1 VSEILNRFF
10 EESANRELPARP
22 DMEMVD
28 SRTLGPATLGETLV
42 RGVDAGLTGL
52 QTDFENFKGIYNTLI
67 GDEEAAAANIR
78 KARVR
83 ETYASDYLQGI
94 DTFEEFLDTP
104 TFSGFVTQA
113 VKAGGQVFPSAVT
126 SIAGAGT
133 GALVAGLGRGII
145 TAGNRAAA
153 KRLITESAERAAK
166 DIATPDEKELLEE
179 SYRLLRRDI
188 GRGAIGGAFAAE
200 YPPLAGS
207 AFSEALES
215 GREPD
220 KDQALRALAVAT
232 PQAAVGVLGE
242 VGLVKLFGK
251 VAKSRAIDD
260 QSWYGKL
267 ASDIARSTVGGAL
280 IESGTET
287 VQEGIGILN
296 RMQMDD
302 EFTMQEAQL
311 RLAESAFA
319 GFFGGGAIGGA
330 GGTLSGT
337 VSAVNSADIMNK
349 AQAFLER
356 GQEQMV
362 GDQITEQQYGDI
374 SSVTPTLESEQTIN
388 AQLKAVTDRTSSK
401 QAVFV
406 PGTAPYK
413 EVTTE
418 PTEVEINGYAY
429 FAAFVKGRGTIISP
443 SKEIVEEVVR
453 SKASD
458 AALQNALG
466 YSAVT
471 GTLAPNS
478 IVVQALDADGNVIS
492 EEVTT
497 EENRDNAKRAAAE
510 LAPTGGRVNETTY
523 EKALEDR
530 KRLFV
535 NETQQAT
542 TETDTAPS
550 DTDTGVRF
558 QTYDLKEPSDM
569 TDAEIDRELETFS
582 LFYYDEL
589 TGAQKLRYET
599 LNQQKIKRINETDGI
614 EATMPVRREATAYR
628 ENTAESKAATP
639 LDPDDIADPVEVTV
653 GDTAAQEIPPIPED
667 IDPPSFPSG
676 VAAEDTTTMPV
687 PDAPPAVTGDTVT
700 ILGETFTSEEM
711 ASVTVDEEMQE
722 GIILDGDKLTVN
734 EEISSLV
741 SVQFDS
747 KGNPKVYS
755 ARDPERTFPNEAP
768 ARQKFLEAFRLP
780 TNYFAT
786 RPDAQL
792 YSASLLENAVQEKI
806 KAPEANIQIR
816 TITDSSN
823 NPILTK
829 NGRKQFEIVQETD
842 EDIISYSVRVKVS
855 PAYTN
860 EAGQKVKEE
869 YTDISVQSTRKKAI
883 QEYAKRARR
892 SQFTGSKY
900 SGFLMADPTT
910 EGKPVFKPINI
921 QEITK
926 LGLLLSVV
934 DQSSDR
940 RGRASYTKGLSKAN
954 VGNFFRTGY
963 AAFLEQGYQIKH
975 ESIENVLE
983 GNNWEKIKIG
993 KPESVPVLDEQG
1005 NIKLTEG
1012 KPTFNKGVP
1021 RGPQIYQVGKGK
1033 GAKRYYLKAILRGG
1047 VKGKEKRVI
1056 TDESIATYLGSF
1068 GLIPASQVS
1077 ENVRERIIEIE
1088 TRGAPNAVREAE
1100 VERLQE
1106 EYETTEM
1113 YPESLVAQAQEEI
1126 SQEFEGLGS
1135 GPQFTDEDTMDPT
1148 QQGDPNEIRPLTP
1161 ELEGATIST
1170 PEGRQAALEAG
1181 IGKTRA
1187 EIDQETSDFLSRK
1200 LEGYAEEGLLTPIE
1214 EYGDGE
1220 IENFRSSYGLAED
1233 GALNDKKVA
1242 SNLNDLIKKFFKG
1255 RLFNNHIKPT
1265 FVSATFLDQLRTDG
1279 LLPTVLEKRDL
1290 LRQYRSGYDNS
1301 NISTYTQRVQDALDT
1316 VLDQNSLRPAA
1327 YIPGNGF
1334 TGPLIILRDTDNSL
1348 EQLINGGHEIGH
1360 ALYNALKTDLLRQ
1373 PEVRDR
1379 LMKSFLA
1386 SASGKALIQKY
1397 DGNISLA
1404 FEEHFANEVAK
1415 WNLKKTLPKNGTDA
1429 KYKTFN
1435 KKLRD
1440 FWKALSGKLRSFARN
1455 LGEVSRPTPVFEEFF
1470 NAIAEAKKVET
1481 ETYGVDAFP
1490 QKAVLGQV
1498 ADHYKK
1504 RDTKG
1509 KAKKVKKIAEDAIGL
1524 EQQEKIVE
1532 GIRASRAAR
1541 TPRTKVK
1548 ESAAAVRRATIDYT
1562 SRVINSKGTRALLS
1576 VFMTADSVLRQTAGN
1591 RIADFFYLRPQQGK
1605 REYTP
1610 EGRTLGFVG
1619 DVARARDF
1627 WQTKFE
1633 DDVGSFKD
1641 PNVIAG
1647 VELAQSG
1654 VPTNQLKHPNE
1665 AIQAKAVQVREFLEN
1680 FYTQYVEPNNK
1691 EKAKVGRLPNFF
1703 PTVLDVDEISV
1714 RMDEFI
1720 DVIVTET
1727 EKTTGKK
1734 VKPNERK
1741 KIDQAVRSLMRRNG
1755 LLFTDEDVTNE
1766 TTFGDEGLDPLQR
1779 FERELKLTK
1788 NVGRDVLQQ
1797 NGFLRDPK
1805 DSILG
1810 YLHHGI
1816 KRVEWNVY
1824 TKDEVG
1830 NDLLGPALDKLTPE
1844 NRARAVEII
1853 QTYLGYQTEPLSPLW
1868 RQVNSYGQFLQTVT
1882 ILPFAALAS
1891 LPELAGPLIVSKDFR
1906 GAVRSFGSFISTL
1919 KESIKDRKEAE
1930 KFARDMGIIT
1940 TETVATVW
1948 MTQAELDYMDPK
1960 VREYSDTFF
1969 KYTGLTLFTNF
1980 TRVFAT
1986 NAGRN
1991 FILHHAGRPND
2002 ANSVRYLDEL
2012 GLTAAEV
2019 NAWVKGGKSMTD
2031 ATGLKVK
2038 AGIIRFVESSVLR
2051 PNAAERPVWA
2061 SDPRWALVWQLKSFF
2076 WAYGKV
2082 IFGGTRREAATR
2094 LGDTTNTTTRR
2105 ITEAGLIVALA
2116 GLVTLPLAM
2125 LGLELR
2131 EYAKYGL
2138 AWLLPGVEADES
2150 YFRSDTMSWPDYMGD
2165 IVDRSGI
2172 YGPFTLVNM
2181 MHQQAEWGR
2190 NPLLPVLGPT
2200 AETIASIYRN
2210 GFDIGKTLDQRLI
2223 PIYNQL

>member
-1 VSEILNRFF
+1 MSEILNRFF

-28 SRTLGPATLGETLV
+28 SRTLGPATLGETFV

-220 KDQALRALAVAT
+220 RDQALRALGVAT

-287 VQEGIGILN
+287 VQEGIGVLN

-443 SKEIVEEVVR
+443 SKQIVEEVVR

-558 QTYDLKEPSDM
+558 QTYDKEPSDM
-569 TDAEIDRELETFS
+569 TDAEIDSELETFKP
-582 LFYYDEL
+582 LYYDEL
-589 TGAQKLRYET
+589 TGEQKLRYET
-599 LNQQKIKRINETDGI
+599 LNAFRMKRVRLADGI
-614 EATMPVRREATAYR
+614 EAVMPLKREATAYR
-628 ENTAESKAATP
+628 NRKNTAESEAAAPTPTPTPDTQFDVAKEQRRIAYAKRQLEKATTPEQRLTEATR
-639 LDPDDIADPVEVTV
+639 LKAFAQRINSTEDIAAADAVISELQTAGYTIAPLLGTNYSQGMSVEVNSFTLDNSLKPGEAKITRVLKPQIMKDGELVSAAIVEVTTGPDV
-653 GDTAAQEIPPIPED
+653 NTQ
-667 IDPPSFPSG
+667 S
-676 VAAEDTTTMPV
+676 VVAEDTTTMPV
-687 PDAPPAVTGDTVT
+687 PDAPAVTGDTVT

-741 SVQFDS
+741 SVQFDN

-768 ARQKFLEAFRLP
+768 ARQRFLEAFRLP
-780 TNYFAT
+780 TNYFAA

-860 EAGQKVKEE
+860 EAGQQVRAE
-869 YTDISVQSTRKKAI
+869 YTDVPVQSTRKKAV
-883 QEYAKRARR
+883 QEYAKRAKR

-910 EGKPVFKPINI
+910 EGKPVFKPINL
-921 QEITK
+921 QEITN

-940 RGRASYTKGLSKAN
+940 RGRAGFTKDLSKAN
-954 VGNFFRTGY
+954 VGNFFRAGY

-975 ESIENVLE
+975 ESIKDVLE
-983 GNNWEKIKIG
+983 GNNWEKINTG

-1056 TDESIATYLGSF
+1056 TDESTATYLGSF

-1077 ENVRERIIEIE
+1077 ENVRNRIIEIE

-1100 VERLQE
+1100 AERLQE

-1148 QQGDPNEIRPLTP
+1148 QEGDPNEIRPLTP
-1161 ELEGATIST
+1161 ELEGTTIST
-1170 PEGRQAALEAG
+1170 PEGRQAALEAS

-1187 EIDQETSDFLSRK
+1187 EIDQETSDFLNRK

-1233 GALNDKKVA
+1233 GL
-1242 SNLNDLIKKFFKG
+1242 SLI
-1255 RLFNNHIKPT
+1255 HI
-1265 FVSATFLDQLRTDG
+1265 
-1279 LLPTVLEKRDL
+1279 
-1290 LRQYRSGYDNS
+1290 
-1301 NISTYTQRVQDALDT
+1301 
-1316 VLDQNSLRPAA
+1316 
-1327 YIPGNGF
+1327 
-1334 TGPLIILRDTDNSL
+1334 
-1348 EQLINGGHEIGH
+1348 
-1360 ALYNALKTDLLRQ
+1360 
-1373 PEVRDR
+1373 
-1379 LMKSFLA
+1379 
-1386 SASGKALIQKY
+1386 
-1397 DGNISLA
+1397 
-1404 FEEHFANEVAK
+1404 
-1415 WNLKKTLPKNGTDA
+1415 
-1429 KYKTFN
+1429 
-1435 KKLRD
+1435 
-1440 FWKALSGKLRSFARN
+1440 
-1455 LGEVSRPTPVFEEFF
+1455 
-1470 NAIAEAKKVET
+1470 
-1481 ETYGVDAFP
+1481 
-1490 QKAVLGQV
+1490 
-1498 ADHYKK
+1498 
-1504 RDTKG
+1504 
-1509 KAKKVKKIAEDAIGL
+1509 
-1524 EQQEKIVE
+1524 
-1532 GIRASRAAR
+1532 
-1541 TPRTKVK
+1541 
-1548 ESAAAVRRATIDYT
+1548 
-1562 SRVINSKGTRALLS
+1562 
-1576 VFMTADSVLRQTAGN
+1576 
-1591 RIADFFYLRPQQGK
+1591 
-1605 REYTP
+1605 
-1610 EGRTLGFVG
+1610 
-1619 DVARARDF
+1619 
-1627 WQTKFE
+1627 
-1633 DDVGSFKD
+1633 
-1641 PNVIAG
+1641 
-1647 VELAQSG
+1647 
-1654 VPTNQLKHPNE
+1654 
-1665 AIQAKAVQVREFLEN
+1665 
-1680 FYTQYVEPNNK
+1680 
-1691 EKAKVGRLPNFF
+1691 
-1703 PTVLDVDEISV
+1703 
-1714 RMDEFI
+1714 
-1720 DVIVTET
+1720 
-1727 EKTTGKK
+1727 
-1734 VKPNERK
+1734 
-1741 KIDQAVRSLMRRNG
+1741 
-1755 LLFTDEDVTNE
+1755 
-1766 TTFGDEGLDPLQR
+1766 
-1779 FERELKLTK
+1779 
-1788 NVGRDVLQQ
+1788 
-1797 NGFLRDPK
+1797 
-1805 DSILG
+1805 
-1810 YLHHGI
+1810 
-1816 KRVEWNVY
+1816 
-1824 TKDEVG
+1824 
-1830 NDLLGPALDKLTPE
+1830 
-1844 NRARAVEII
+1844 
-1853 QTYLGYQTEPLSPLW
+1853 
-1868 RQVNSYGQFLQTVT
+1868 
-1882 ILPFAALAS
+1882 
-1891 LPELAGPLIVSKDFR
+1891 
-1906 GAVRSFGSFISTL
+1906 
-1919 KESIKDRKEAE
+1919 
-1930 KFARDMGIIT
+1930 
-1940 TETVATVW
+1940 
-1948 MTQAELDYMDPK
+1948 
-1960 VREYSDTFF
+1960 
-1969 KYTGLTLFTNF
+1969 
-1980 TRVFAT
+1980 
-1986 NAGRN
+1986 
-1991 FILHHAGRPND
+1991 
-2002 ANSVRYLDEL
+2002 
-2012 GLTAAEV
+2012 
-2019 NAWVKGGKSMTD
+2019 
-2031 ATGLKVK
+2031 
-2038 AGIIRFVESSVLR
+2038 
-2051 PNAAERPVWA
+2051 
-2061 SDPRWALVWQLKSFF
+2061 
-2076 WAYGKV
+2076 
-2082 IFGGTRREAATR
+2082 
-2094 LGDTTNTTTRR
+2094 
-2105 ITEAGLIVALA
+2105 
-2116 GLVTLPLAM
+2116 
-2125 LGLELR
+2125 
-2131 EYAKYGL
+2131 
-2138 AWLLPGVEADES
+2138 
-2150 YFRSDTMSWPDYMGD
+2150 
-2165 IVDRSGI
+2165 
-2172 YGPFTLVNM
+2172 
-2181 MHQQAEWGR
+2181 
-2190 NPLLPVLGPT
+2190 
-2200 AETIASIYRN
+2200 
-2210 GFDIGKTLDQRLI
+2210 
-2223 PIYNQL
+2223 

>member
-28 SRTLGPATLGETLV
+28 SRTLGPATLGETFV

-52 QTDFENFKGIYNTLI
+52 QTEFENFKGIYNTLT

-200 YPPLAGS
+200 YPPLAGG

-220 KDQALRALAVAT
+220 KDQALRALGVAT

-287 VQEGIGILN
+287 VQEGIGVLN

-413 EVTTE
+413 EATTE

-443 SKEIVEEVVR
+443 SKQIVEEVVR

-478 IVVQALDADGNVIS
+478 IVVQALDADDNVIS

-558 QTYDLKEPSDM
+558 QTYDKEPSDL
-569 TDAEIDRELETFS
+569 TDAEIDSELETFA
-582 LFYYDEL
+582 LFYDNEL
-589 TGAQKLRYET
+589 TREQKLRVDA
-599 LNQQKIKRINETDGI
+599 LNQQKIKRK
-614 EATMPVRREATAYR
+614 
-628 ENTAESKAATP
+628 NTAEAEAATQEAP
-639 LDPDDIADPVEVTV
+639 APDTQSVV
-653 GDTAAQEIPPIPED
+653 
-667 IDPPSFPSG
+667 
-676 VAAEDTTTMPV
+676 AEDTITMPV
-687 PDAPPAVTGDTVT
+687 PDAPAVTGDTVT
-700 ILGETFTSEEM
+700 ILGETFTSEEI

-741 SVQFDS
+741 SVQFDN

-780 TNYFAT
+780 TNYFVA

-816 TITDSSN
+816 TIVDENN
-823 NPILTK
+823 NPILTEK
-829 NGRKQFEIVQETD
+829 GRKQFEIVQETD

-860 EAGQKVKEE
+860 EAGQQVRAE
-869 YTDISVQSTRKKAI
+869 YTDVPVQSTRKKAV
-883 QEYAKRARR
+883 QEYAKRAKR

-910 EGKPVFKPINI
+910 EGKPVFKPINL
-921 QEITK
+921 QEITN

-934 DQSSDR
+934 DQSLDR
-940 RGRASYTKGLSKAN
+940 RGRAGFTKDLSKAN
-954 VGNFFRTGY
+954 VGNFFRAGY

-975 ESIENVLE
+975 ESIKDVLE
-983 GNNWEKIKIG
+983 GNNWEKINTG

-1056 TDESIATYLGSF
+1056 TDESTATYLGSF

-1077 ENVRERIIEIE
+1077 ENVRNRIIEIE

-1100 VERLQE
+1100 AERLQE

-1148 QQGDPNEIRPLTP
+1148 QQGDPNDIRPLTP
-1161 ELEGATIST
+1161 ELEGTTIST
-1170 PEGRQAALEAG
+1170 SEGRQAELEART
-1181 IGKTRA
+1181 GKTRA
-1187 EIDQETSDFLSRK
+1187 ELDQETSDFLSRK

-1233 GALNDKKVA
+1233 GALNDKEVA

-1255 RLFNNHIKPT
+1255 RLFNYKIKPT

-1301 NISTYTQRVQDALDT
+1301 NISTYTQRVQDVLDT
-1316 VLDQNSLRPAA
+1316 VLDENSLRPAA
-1327 YIPGNGF
+1327 YIPGNDF

-1360 ALYNALKTDLLRQ
+1360 ALYNALKKDLLRQ

-1415 WNLKKTLPKNGTDA
+1415 WNLKGIKSKNGIDA
-1429 KYKTFN
+1429 KYKSLN
-1435 KKLRD
+1435 QKLRD
-1440 FWKALSGKLRSFARN
+1440 FWKELSTKLRSFARN
-1455 LGEVSRPTPVFEEFF
+1455 FDAVSRPTPVFEEFF

-1481 ETYGVDAFP
+1481 ETYGVDAWM
-1490 QKAVLGQV
+1490 QQGLLGRI

-1504 RDTKG
+1504 RDTEG
-1509 KAKKVKKIAEDAIGL
+1509 KAEKVEEMAKKAIGL
-1524 EQQEKIVE
+1524 EEEKQQAKIVE
-1532 GIRASRAAR
+1532 GIRAAR
-1541 TPRTKVK
+1541 EDRDTRTKVK

-1591 RIADFFYLRPQQGK
+1591 RIADFFYLRPQQEK
-1605 REYTP
+1605 MEYTP

-1633 DDVGSFKD
+1633 DEVGSFKD

-1691 EKAKVGRLPNFF
+1691 DKAKIGRLLNFF

-1844 NRARAVEII
+1844 NRAKAVEII

-1906 GAVRSFGSFISTL
+1906 GAVRSFGTLVSTL
-1919 KESIKDRKEAE
+1919 KETIKDRQQAE

-1969 KYTGLTLFTNF
+1969 RYTGLTFFTNF

-2165 IVDRSGI
+2165 IIDRSGI

>member
-1 VSEILNRFF
+1 MSEILNRFF

-28 SRTLGPATLGETLV
+28 SRTLGPATLGETFV

-52 QTDFENFKGIYNTLI
+52 QTEFENFKGIYNTLT

-200 YPPLAGS
+200 YPPLAGG

-220 KDQALRALAVAT
+220 KDQALRALGVAT

-287 VQEGIGILN
+287 VQEGIGVLN

-413 EVTTE
+413 EATTE

-443 SKEIVEEVVR
+443 SKQIVEEVVR

-478 IVVQALDADGNVIS
+478 IVVQALDADDNVIS

-558 QTYDLKEPSDM
+558 QTYDKEPSDL
-569 TDAEIDRELETFS
+569 TDAEIDSELETFA
-582 LFYYDEL
+582 LFYDNEL
-589 TGAQKLRYET
+589 TREQKLRVDA
-599 LNQQKIKRINETDGI
+599 LNQQKIKRK
-614 EATMPVRREATAYR
+614 
-628 ENTAESKAATP
+628 NTAEAEAATQEAP
-639 LDPDDIADPVEVTV
+639 APDTQSVV
-653 GDTAAQEIPPIPED
+653 
-667 IDPPSFPSG
+667 
-676 VAAEDTTTMPV
+676 AEDTITMPV
-687 PDAPPAVTGDTVT
+687 PDAPAVTGDTVT
-700 ILGETFTSEEM
+700 ILGETFTSEEI

-741 SVQFDS
+741 SVQFDN

-780 TNYFAT
+780 TNYFVA

-816 TITDSSN
+816 TIVDENN
-823 NPILTK
+823 NPILTEK
-829 NGRKQFEIVQETD
+829 GRKQFEIVQETD

-860 EAGQKVKEE
+860 EAGQQVRAE
-869 YTDISVQSTRKKAI
+869 YTDVPVQSTRKKAV
-883 QEYAKRARR
+883 QEYAKRAKR

-910 EGKPVFKPINI
+910 EGKPVFKPINL
-921 QEITK
+921 QEITN

-934 DQSSDR
+934 DQSLDR
-940 RGRASYTKGLSKAN
+940 RGRAGFTKDLSKAN
-954 VGNFFRTGY
+954 VGNFFRAGY

-975 ESIENVLE
+975 ESIKDVLE
-983 GNNWEKIKIG
+983 GNNWEKINTG

-1056 TDESIATYLGSF
+1056 TDESTATYLGSF

-1077 ENVRERIIEIE
+1077 ENVRNRIIEIE

-1100 VERLQE
+1100 AERLQE

-1148 QQGDPNEIRPLTP
+1148 QQGDPNDIRPLTP
-1161 ELEGATIST
+1161 ELEGTTIST
-1170 PEGRQAALEAG
+1170 SEGRQAELEART
-1181 IGKTRA
+1181 GKTRA
-1187 EIDQETSDFLSRK
+1187 ELDQETSDFLSRK

-1233 GALNDKKVA
+1233 GALNDKEVA

-1255 RLFNNHIKPT
+1255 RLFNYKIKPT

-1301 NISTYTQRVQDALDT
+1301 NISTYTQRVQDVLDT
-1316 VLDQNSLRPAA
+1316 VLDENSLRPAA
-1327 YIPGNGF
+1327 YIPGNDF

-1360 ALYNALKTDLLRQ
+1360 ALYNALKKDLLRQ

-1415 WNLKKTLPKNGTDA
+1415 WNLKGIKSKNGIDA
-1429 KYKTFN
+1429 KYKSLN
-1435 KKLRD
+1435 QKLRD
-1440 FWKALSGKLRSFARN
+1440 FWKELSTKLRSFARN
-1455 LGEVSRPTPVFEEFF
+1455 FDAVSRPTPVFEEFF

-1481 ETYGVDAFP
+1481 ETYGVDAWM
-1490 QKAVLGQV
+1490 QQGLLGRI

-1504 RDTKG
+1504 RDTEG
-1509 KAKKVKKIAEDAIGL
+1509 KAEKVEEMAKKAIGL
-1524 EQQEKIVE
+1524 EEEKQQAKIVE
-1532 GIRASRAAR
+1532 GIRAAR
-1541 TPRTKVK
+1541 EDRDTRTKVK

-1591 RIADFFYLRPQQGK
+1591 RIADFFYLRPQQEK
-1605 REYTP
+1605 MEYTP

-1633 DDVGSFKD
+1633 DEVGSFKD

-1691 EKAKVGRLPNFF
+1691 DKAKIGRLLNFF

-1844 NRARAVEII
+1844 NRAKAVEII

-1906 GAVRSFGSFISTL
+1906 GAVRSFGTLVSTL
-1919 KESIKDRKEAE
+1919 KETIKDRQQAE

-1969 KYTGLTLFTNF
+1969 RYTGLTFFTNF

-2165 IVDRSGI
+2165 IIDRSGI

>member
-1 VSEILNRFF
+1 MSEILNRFF

-28 SRTLGPATLGETLV
+28 SRTLGPATLGETFV

-52 QTDFENFKGIYNTLI
+52 QTEFENFKGIYNTLT

-94 DTFEEFLDTP
+94 DTFEEFLDDP

-200 YPPLAGS
+200 YPPLAGG

-287 VQEGIGILN
+287 VQEGIGVLN

-443 SKEIVEEVVR
+443 SKQIVEEVVR

-542 TETDTAPS
+542 TETAPS

-558 QTYDLKEPSDM
+558 QTYDKSPSEM
-569 TDAEIDRELETFS
+569 TIAELETERDS
-582 LFYYDEL
+582 LIAIGLADITLQEERRLDEIF
-589 TGAQKLRYET
+589 TEIKNREDSNAT
-599 LNQQKIKRINETDGI
+599 L
-614 EATMPVRREATAYR
+614 
-628 ENTAESKAATP
+628 

-653 GDTAAQEIPPIPED
+653 GDTAAREIPPIPED
-667 IDPPSFPSG
+667 IDPPQDIIDARTQS
-676 VAAEDTTTMPV
+676 VVAEDTTTMPV
-687 PDAPPAVTGDTVT
+687 PDAPAVTGDTVT

-711 ASVTVDEEMQE
+711 ASVTVDEETQE
-722 GIILDGDKLTVN
+722 GVILDGDKLTVN

-780 TNYFAT
+780 TNYFAA

-816 TITDSSN
+816 TIVDENN
-823 NPILTK
+823 NPILTEK
-829 NGRKQFEIVQETD
+829 GRKQFEIVQETD

-860 EAGQKVKEE
+860 EAGQQVRAE
-869 YTDISVQSTRKKAI
+869 YTDVPVQSTRKKAV
-883 QEYAKRARR
+883 QEYAKRAKR

-910 EGKPVFKPINI
+910 EGKPVFKPINL
-921 QEITK
+921 QEITN

-934 DQSSDR
+934 DQSLDR
-940 RGRASYTKGLSKAN
+940 RGRAGFTKDLSKAN
-954 VGNFFRTGY
+954 VGNFFRAGY

-975 ESIENVLE
+975 ESIKDVLE
-983 GNNWEKIKIG
+983 GNNWEKINTG

-1100 VERLQE
+1100 ATRLQE
-1106 EYETTEM
+1106 EYETSEF

-1148 QQGDPNEIRPLTP
+1148 QEGDPNEIRPLAP
-1161 ELEGATIST
+1161 ELEGTTIST
-1170 PEGRQAALEAG
+1170 PEGRQAELETRT
-1181 IGKTRA
+1181 GKTRA
-1187 EIDQETSDFLSRK
+1187 ELDQETSDFLSRK

-1255 RLFNNHIKPT
+1255 RLFNYKIKPT

-1301 NISTYTQRVQDALDT
+1301 NISTYTQRVQDVLDT

-1327 YIPGNGF
+1327 YIPGNDF

-1360 ALYNALKTDLLRQ
+1360 ALYNALKTDLLSQ

-1379 LMKSFLA
+1379 LMKSFKA

-1397 DGNISLA
+1397 DGNMALA

-1429 KYKTFN
+1429 KYKAFN

-1470 NAIAEAKKVET
+1470 NAITEAKKVET

-1498 ADHYKK
+1498 ADNLKK

-1509 KAKKVKKIAEDAIGL
+1509 KAEKVKKTAEDAIGL
-1524 EQQEKIVE
+1524 EEEKQQTKIVE
-1532 GIRASRAAR
+1532 GIRAAR
-1541 TPRTKVK
+1541 EDRDTRTKVK

-1576 VFMTADSVLRQTAGN
+1576 VFKTADGVLRQTAGN

-1665 AIQAKAVQVREFLEN
+1665 AVRDKAVQVRKFLEN

-1766 TTFGDEGLDPLQR
+1766 TLLGDEGLDPLQR

-1844 NRARAVEII
+1844 NRAKAVEII

-1906 GAVRSFGSFISTL
+1906 GAVRSFGTLVSTL
-1919 KESIKDRKEAE
+1919 KETIKDRQQAE

-1969 KYTGLTLFTNF
+1969 RYTGLTFFTNF

-2116 GLVTLPLAM
+2116 GLATLPLAM

-2138 AWLLPGVEADES
+2138 AWLLPGVDADES

>member
-1 VSEILNRFF
+1 MSEILNRFF

-28 SRTLGPATLGETLV
+28 SRTLGPATLGETFV

-52 QTDFENFKGIYNTLI
+52 QTEFENFKGIYNTLT

-200 YPPLAGS
+200 YPPLAGG

-287 VQEGIGILN
+287 VQEGIGVLN

-413 EVTTE
+413 EATTE

-443 SKEIVEEVVR
+443 SKQIVEEVVR

-478 IVVQALDADGNVIS
+478 IVVQALDADDNVIS

-558 QTYDLKEPSDM
+558 QTYDKEPSDL
-569 TDAEIDRELETFS
+569 TDAEIDSELETFA
-582 LFYYDEL
+582 LFYDNEL
-589 TGAQKLRYET
+589 TREQKLRVDA
-599 LNQQKIKRINETDGI
+599 LNQQKIKRK
-614 EATMPVRREATAYR
+614 
-628 ENTAESKAATP
+628 NTAEAEAATQEAP
-639 LDPDDIADPVEVTV
+639 APDTQSVV
-653 GDTAAQEIPPIPED
+653 
-667 IDPPSFPSG
+667 
-676 VAAEDTTTMPV
+676 AEDTITMPV
-687 PDAPPAVTGDTVT
+687 PDAPAVTGDTVT
-700 ILGETFTSEEM
+700 ILGETFTSEEI

-741 SVQFDS
+741 SVQFDN

-780 TNYFAT
+780 TNYFVA

-816 TITDSSN
+816 TIVDENN
-823 NPILTK
+823 NPILTEK
-829 NGRKQFEIVQETD
+829 GRKQFEIVQETD

-860 EAGQKVKEE
+860 EAGQQVRAE
-869 YTDISVQSTRKKAI
+869 YTDVPVQSTRKKAV
-883 QEYAKRARR
+883 QEYAKRAKR

-910 EGKPVFKPINI
+910 EGKPVFKPINL
-921 QEITK
+921 QEITN

-934 DQSSDR
+934 DQSLDR
-940 RGRASYTKGLSKAN
+940 RGRAGFTKDLSKAN
-954 VGNFFRTGY
+954 VGNFFRAGY

-975 ESIENVLE
+975 ESIKDVLE
-983 GNNWEKIKIG
+983 GNNWEKINTG

-1056 TDESIATYLGSF
+1056 TDESTATYLGSF

-1077 ENVRERIIEIE
+1077 ENVRNRIIEIE

-1100 VERLQE
+1100 AERLQE

-1148 QQGDPNEIRPLTP
+1148 QQGDPNDIRPLTP
-1161 ELEGATIST
+1161 ELEGTTIST
-1170 PEGRQAALEAG
+1170 SEGRQAELEART
-1181 IGKTRA
+1181 GKTRA
-1187 EIDQETSDFLSRK
+1187 ELDQETSDFLSRK

-1233 GALNDKKVA
+1233 GALNDKEVA

-1255 RLFNNHIKPT
+1255 RLFNYKIKPT

-1301 NISTYTQRVQDALDT
+1301 NISTYTQRVQDVLDT
-1316 VLDQNSLRPAA
+1316 VLDENSLRPAA
-1327 YIPGNGF
+1327 YIPGNDF

-1360 ALYNALKTDLLRQ
+1360 ALYNALKKDLLRQ

-1415 WNLKKTLPKNGTDA
+1415 WNLKGIKSKNGIDA
-1429 KYKTFN
+1429 KYKSLN
-1435 KKLRD
+1435 QKLRD
-1440 FWKALSGKLRSFARN
+1440 FWKELSTKLRSFARN
-1455 LGEVSRPTPVFEEFF
+1455 FGAVSRPTPVFEEFF

-1481 ETYGVDAFP
+1481 ETYGVDAWM
-1490 QKAVLGQV
+1490 QQGLLGRI

-1504 RDTKG
+1504 RDTEG
-1509 KAKKVKKIAEDAIGL
+1509 KAEKVEEMAKKAIGL
-1524 EQQEKIVE
+1524 EEEKQQAKIVE
-1532 GIRASRAAR
+1532 GIRAAR
-1541 TPRTKVK
+1541 EDRDTRTKVK

-1591 RIADFFYLRPQQGK
+1591 RIADFFYLRPQQEK
-1605 REYTP
+1605 MEYTP

-1633 DDVGSFKD
+1633 DEVGSFKD

-1691 EKAKVGRLPNFF
+1691 DKAKIGRLLNFF

-1844 NRARAVEII
+1844 NRAKAVEII

-1906 GAVRSFGSFISTL
+1906 GAVRSFGTLVSTL
-1919 KESIKDRKEAE
+1919 KETIKDRQQAE

-1969 KYTGLTLFTNF
+1969 RYTGLTFFTNF

-2165 IVDRSGI
+2165 IIDRSGI

>member
-1 VSEILNRFF
+1 MSEILNRFF

-28 SRTLGPATLGETLV
+28 SRTLGPATLGETFV

-52 QTDFENFKGIYNTLI
+52 QTEFENFKGIYNTLT

-200 YPPLAGS
+200 YPPLAGG

-287 VQEGIGILN
+287 VQEGIGVLN

-413 EVTTE
+413 EATTE

-443 SKEIVEEVVR
+443 SKQIVEEVVR

-478 IVVQALDADGNVIS
+478 IVVQALDADDNVIS

-558 QTYDLKEPSDM
+558 QTYDKEPSDL
-569 TDAEIDRELETFS
+569 TDAEIDSELETFA
-582 LFYYDEL
+582 LFYDNEL
-589 TGAQKLRYET
+589 TREQKLRVDA
-599 LNQQKIKRINETDGI
+599 LNQQKIKRK
-614 EATMPVRREATAYR
+614 
-628 ENTAESKAATP
+628 NTAEAEAATQEAP
-639 LDPDDIADPVEVTV
+639 APDTQSVV
-653 GDTAAQEIPPIPED
+653 
-667 IDPPSFPSG
+667 
-676 VAAEDTTTMPV
+676 AEDTITMPV
-687 PDAPPAVTGDTVT
+687 PDAPAVTGDTVT
-700 ILGETFTSEEM
+700 ILGETFTSEEI

-741 SVQFDS
+741 SVQFDN

-780 TNYFAT
+780 TNYFVA

-816 TITDSSN
+816 TIVDENN
-823 NPILTK
+823 NPILTEK
-829 NGRKQFEIVQETD
+829 GRKQFEIVQETD

-860 EAGQKVKEE
+860 EAGQQVRAE
-869 YTDISVQSTRKKAI
+869 YTDVPVQSTRKKAV
-883 QEYAKRARR
+883 QEYAKRAKR

-910 EGKPVFKPINI
+910 EGKPVFKPINL
-921 QEITK
+921 QEITN

-934 DQSSDR
+934 DQSLDR
-940 RGRASYTKGLSKAN
+940 RGRAGFTKDLSKAN
-954 VGNFFRTGY
+954 VGNFFRAGY

-975 ESIENVLE
+975 ESIKDVLE
-983 GNNWEKIKIG
+983 GNNWEKINTG

-1056 TDESIATYLGSF
+1056 TDESTATYLGSF

-1077 ENVRERIIEIE
+1077 ENVRNRIIEIE

-1100 VERLQE
+1100 AERLQE

-1148 QQGDPNEIRPLTP
+1148 QQGDPNDIRPLTP
-1161 ELEGATIST
+1161 ELEGTTIST
-1170 PEGRQAALEAG
+1170 SEGRQAELEART
-1181 IGKTRA
+1181 GKTRA
-1187 EIDQETSDFLSRK
+1187 ELDQETSDFLSRK

-1233 GALNDKKVA
+1233 GALNDKEVA

-1255 RLFNNHIKPT
+1255 RLFNYKIKPT

-1301 NISTYTQRVQDALDT
+1301 NISTYTQRVQDVLDT
-1316 VLDQNSLRPAA
+1316 VLDENSLRPAA
-1327 YIPGNGF
+1327 YIPGNDF

-1360 ALYNALKTDLLRQ
+1360 ALYNALKKDLLRQ

-1415 WNLKKTLPKNGTDA
+1415 WNLKGIKSKNGIDA
-1429 KYKTFN
+1429 KYKSLN
-1435 KKLRD
+1435 QKLRD
-1440 FWKALSGKLRSFARN
+1440 FWKELSTKLRSFARN
-1455 LGEVSRPTPVFEEFF
+1455 FGAVSKPTPVFEEFF

-1481 ETYGVDAFP
+1481 ETYGVDAWM
-1490 QKAVLGQV
+1490 QQGLLGRI

-1504 RDTKG
+1504 RDTEG
-1509 KAKKVKKIAEDAIGL
+1509 KAEKVEEMAKKAIGL
-1524 EQQEKIVE
+1524 EEEKQQAKIVE
-1532 GIRASRAAR
+1532 GIRAAR
-1541 TPRTKVK
+1541 EDRDTRTKVK

-1591 RIADFFYLRPQQGK
+1591 RIADFFYLRPQQEK
-1605 REYTP
+1605 MEYTP

-1633 DDVGSFKD
+1633 DEVGSFKD

-1691 EKAKVGRLPNFF
+1691 DKAKIGRLLNFF

-1844 NRARAVEII
+1844 NRAKAVEII

-1906 GAVRSFGSFISTL
+1906 GAVRSFGTLVSTL
-1919 KESIKDRKEAE
+1919 KETIKDRQQAE

-1969 KYTGLTLFTNF
+1969 RYTGLTFFTNF

-2165 IVDRSGI
+2165 IIDRSGI

>member
-1 VSEILNRFF
+1 MSEILNRFF

-28 SRTLGPATLGETLV
+28 SRTLGPATLGETFV

-52 QTDFENFKGIYNTLI
+52 QTEFENFKGIYNTLT

-200 YPPLAGS
+200 YPPLAGG

-220 KDQALRALAVAT
+220 KDQALRALGVAT

-287 VQEGIGILN
+287 VQEGIGVLN

-413 EVTTE
+413 EATTE

-443 SKEIVEEVVR
+443 SKQIVEEVVR

-478 IVVQALDADGNVIS
+478 IVVQALDADDNVIS

-558 QTYDLKEPSDM
+558 QTYDKEPSDL
-569 TDAEIDRELETFS
+569 TDAEIDSELETFA
-582 LFYYDEL
+582 LFYDNEL
-589 TGAQKLRYET
+589 TREQKLRVDA
-599 LNQQKIKRINETDGI
+599 LNQQKIKRK
-614 EATMPVRREATAYR
+614 
-628 ENTAESKAATP
+628 NTAEAEAATQEAP
-639 LDPDDIADPVEVTV
+639 APDTQSVV
-653 GDTAAQEIPPIPED
+653 
-667 IDPPSFPSG
+667 
-676 VAAEDTTTMPV
+676 AEDTITMPV
-687 PDAPPAVTGDTVT
+687 PDAPAVTGDTVT
-700 ILGETFTSEEM
+700 ILGETFTSEEI

-741 SVQFDS
+741 SVQFDN

-780 TNYFAT
+780 TNYFVA

-816 TITDSSN
+816 TIVDENN
-823 NPILTK
+823 NPILTEK
-829 NGRKQFEIVQETD
+829 GRKQFEIVQETD

-860 EAGQKVKEE
+860 EAGQQVRAE
-869 YTDISVQSTRKKAI
+869 YTDVPVQSTRKKAV
-883 QEYAKRARR
+883 QEYAKRAKR

-910 EGKPVFKPINI
+910 EGKPVFKPINL
-921 QEITK
+921 QEITN

-934 DQSSDR
+934 DQSLDR
-940 RGRASYTKGLSKAN
+940 RGRAGFTKDLSKAN
-954 VGNFFRTGY
+954 VGNFFRAGY

-975 ESIENVLE
+975 ESIKDVLE
-983 GNNWEKIKIG
+983 GNNWEKINTG

-1056 TDESIATYLGSF
+1056 TDESTATYLGSF

-1077 ENVRERIIEIE
+1077 ENVRNRIIEIE

-1100 VERLQE
+1100 AERLQE

-1148 QQGDPNEIRPLTP
+1148 QQGDPNDIRPLTP
-1161 ELEGATIST
+1161 ELEGTTIST
-1170 PEGRQAALEAG
+1170 SEGRQAELEART
-1181 IGKTRA
+1181 GKTRA
-1187 EIDQETSDFLSRK
+1187 ELDQETSDFLSRK

-1233 GALNDKKVA
+1233 GALNDKEVA

-1255 RLFNNHIKPT
+1255 RLFNYKIKPT

-1301 NISTYTQRVQDALDT
+1301 NISTYTQRVQDVLDT
-1316 VLDQNSLRPAA
+1316 VLDENSLRPAA
-1327 YIPGNGF
+1327 YIPGNDF

-1360 ALYNALKTDLLRQ
+1360 ALYNALKKDLLRQ

-1415 WNLKKTLPKNGTDA
+1415 WNLKGIKSKNGIDA
-1429 KYKTFN
+1429 KYKSLN
-1435 KKLRD
+1435 QKLRD
-1440 FWKALSGKLRSFARN
+1440 FWKELSTKLRSFARN
-1455 LGEVSRPTPVFEEFF
+1455 FDAVSRPTPVFEEFF

-1481 ETYGVDAFP
+1481 ETYGVDAWM
-1490 QKAVLGQV
+1490 QQGLLGRI

-1504 RDTKG
+1504 RDTEG
-1509 KAKKVKKIAEDAIGL
+1509 KAEKVEEMAKKAIGL
-1524 EQQEKIVE
+1524 EEEKQQAKIVE
-1532 GIRASRAAR
+1532 GIRAAR
-1541 TPRTKVK
+1541 EDRDTRTKVK

-1591 RIADFFYLRPQQGK
+1591 RIADFFYLRPQQEK
-1605 REYTP
+1605 MEYTP

-1633 DDVGSFKD
+1633 DEVGSFKD

-1691 EKAKVGRLPNFF
+1691 DKAKIGRLLNFF

-1844 NRARAVEII
+1844 NRAKAVEII

-1906 GAVRSFGSFISTL
+1906 GAVRSFGTLVSTL
-1919 KESIKDRKEAE
+1919 KETIKDRQQAE

-1969 KYTGLTLFTNF
+1969 RYTGLTFFTNF

-2038 AGIIRFVESSVLR
+2038 AGIIRFVESSVIR

-2165 IVDRSGI
+2165 IIDRSGI

>member
-1 VSEILNRFF
+1 MSEILNRFF

-28 SRTLGPATLGETLV
+28 SRTLGPATLGETFV

-52 QTDFENFKGIYNTLI
+52 QTEFENFKGIYNTLT

-200 YPPLAGS
+200 YPPLAGG

-287 VQEGIGILN
+287 VQEGIGVLN

-413 EVTTE
+413 EATTE

-443 SKEIVEEVVR
+443 SKQIVEEVVR

-478 IVVQALDADGNVIS
+478 IVVQALDADDNVIS

-558 QTYDLKEPSDM
+558 QTYDKEPSDL
-569 TDAEIDRELETFS
+569 TDAEIDSELETFA
-582 LFYYDEL
+582 LFYDNEL
-589 TGAQKLRYET
+589 TREQKLRVDA
-599 LNQQKIKRINETDGI
+599 LNQQKIKRK
-614 EATMPVRREATAYR
+614 
-628 ENTAESKAATP
+628 NTAEAEAATQEAP
-639 LDPDDIADPVEVTV
+639 APDTQSVV
-653 GDTAAQEIPPIPED
+653 
-667 IDPPSFPSG
+667 
-676 VAAEDTTTMPV
+676 AEDTITMPV
-687 PDAPPAVTGDTVT
+687 PDAPAVTGDTVT
-700 ILGETFTSEEM
+700 ILGETFTSEEI

-741 SVQFDS
+741 SVQFDN

-780 TNYFAT
+780 TNYFVA

-816 TITDSSN
+816 TIVDENN
-823 NPILTK
+823 NPILTEK
-829 NGRKQFEIVQETD
+829 GRKQFEIVQETD

-860 EAGQKVKEE
+860 EAGQQVRAE
-869 YTDISVQSTRKKAI
+869 YTDVPVQSTRKKAV
-883 QEYAKRARR
+883 QEYAKRAKR

-910 EGKPVFKPINI
+910 EGKPVFKPINL
-921 QEITK
+921 QEITN

-934 DQSSDR
+934 DQSLDR
-940 RGRASYTKGLSKAN
+940 RGRAGFTKDLSKAN
-954 VGNFFRTGY
+954 VGNFFRAGY

-975 ESIENVLE
+975 ESIKDVLE
-983 GNNWEKIKIG
+983 GNNWEKINTG

-1056 TDESIATYLGSF
+1056 TDESTATYLGSF

-1077 ENVRERIIEIE
+1077 ENVRNRIIEIE

-1100 VERLQE
+1100 AERLQE

-1148 QQGDPNEIRPLTP
+1148 QQGDPNDIRPLTP
-1161 ELEGATIST
+1161 ELEGTTIST
-1170 PEGRQAALEAG
+1170 SEGRQAELEART
-1181 IGKTRA
+1181 GKTRA
-1187 EIDQETSDFLSRK
+1187 ELDQETSDFLSRK

-1233 GALNDKKVA
+1233 GALNDKEVA

-1255 RLFNNHIKPT
+1255 RLFNYKIKPT

-1301 NISTYTQRVQDALDT
+1301 NISTYTQRVQDVLDT
-1316 VLDQNSLRPAA
+1316 VLDENSLRPAA
-1327 YIPGNGF
+1327 YIPGNDF

-1360 ALYNALKTDLLRQ
+1360 ALYNALKKDLLRQ

-1415 WNLKKTLPKNGTDA
+1415 WNLKGIKSKNGIDA
-1429 KYKTFN
+1429 KYKSLN
-1435 KKLRD
+1435 QKLRD
-1440 FWKALSGKLRSFARN
+1440 FWKELSTKLRSFARN
-1455 LGEVSRPTPVFEEFF
+1455 FDAVSRPTPVFEEFF

-1481 ETYGVDAFP
+1481 ETYGVDAWM
-1490 QKAVLGQV
+1490 QQGLLGRI

-1504 RDTKG
+1504 RDTEG
-1509 KAKKVKKIAEDAIGL
+1509 KAEKVEEMAKKAIGL
-1524 EQQEKIVE
+1524 EEEKQQAKIVE
-1532 GIRASRAAR
+1532 GIRAAR
-1541 TPRTKVK
+1541 EDRDTRTKVK

-1591 RIADFFYLRPQQGK
+1591 RIADFFYLRPQQEK
-1605 REYTP
+1605 MEYTP

-1633 DDVGSFKD
+1633 DEVGSFKD

-1691 EKAKVGRLPNFF
+1691 DKAKIGRLLNFF

-1844 NRARAVEII
+1844 NRAKAVEII

-1906 GAVRSFGSFISTL
+1906 GAVRSFGTLVSTL
-1919 KESIKDRKEAE
+1919 KETIKDRQQAE

-1969 KYTGLTLFTNF
+1969 RYTGLTFFTNF

-2165 IVDRSGI
+2165 IIDRSGI

>member
-1 VSEILNRFF
+1 MSEILNRFF

-28 SRTLGPATLGETLV
+28 SRTLGPATLGETFV

-52 QTDFENFKGIYNTLI
+52 QTEFENFKGIYNTLT

-200 YPPLAGS
+200 YPPLAGG

-287 VQEGIGILN
+287 VQEGIGVLN

-413 EVTTE
+413 EATTE

-443 SKEIVEEVVR
+443 SKQIVEEVVR

-478 IVVQALDADGNVIS
+478 IVVQALDADDNVIS

-558 QTYDLKEPSDM
+558 QTYDKEPSDL
-569 TDAEIDRELETFS
+569 TDAEIDSELETFA
-582 LFYYDEL
+582 LFYDNEL
-589 TGAQKLRYET
+589 TREQKLRVDA
-599 LNQQKIKRINETDGI
+599 LNQQKIKRK
-614 EATMPVRREATAYR
+614 
-628 ENTAESKAATP
+628 NTAEAEAATQEAP
-639 LDPDDIADPVEVTV
+639 APDTQSVV
-653 GDTAAQEIPPIPED
+653 
-667 IDPPSFPSG
+667 
-676 VAAEDTTTMPV
+676 AEDTITMPV
-687 PDAPPAVTGDTVT
+687 PDAPAVTGDTVT
-700 ILGETFTSEEM
+700 ILGETFTSEEI

-741 SVQFDS
+741 SVQFDN

-780 TNYFAT
+780 TNYFVA

-816 TITDSSN
+816 TIVDENN
-823 NPILTK
+823 NPILTEK
-829 NGRKQFEIVQETD
+829 GRKQFEIVQETD

-860 EAGQKVKEE
+860 EAGQQVRAE
-869 YTDISVQSTRKKAI
+869 YTDVPVQSTRKKAV
-883 QEYAKRARR
+883 QEYAKRAKR

-910 EGKPVFKPINI
+910 EGKPVFKPINL
-921 QEITK
+921 QEITN

-934 DQSSDR
+934 DQSLDR
-940 RGRASYTKGLSKAN
+940 RGRAGFTKDLSKAN
-954 VGNFFRTGY
+954 VGNFFRAGY

-975 ESIENVLE
+975 ESIKDVLE
-983 GNNWEKIKIG
+983 GNNWEKINTG

-1056 TDESIATYLGSF
+1056 TDESTATYLGSF

-1077 ENVRERIIEIE
+1077 ENVRNRIIEIE

-1100 VERLQE
+1100 AERLQE

-1148 QQGDPNEIRPLTP
+1148 QQGDPNDIRPLTP
-1161 ELEGATIST
+1161 ELEGTTIST
-1170 PEGRQAALEAG
+1170 SEGRQAELEART
-1181 IGKTRA
+1181 GKTRA
-1187 EIDQETSDFLSRK
+1187 ELDQETSDFLSRK

-1233 GALNDKKVA
+1233 GALNDKEVA

-1255 RLFNNHIKPT
+1255 RLFNYKIKPT

-1301 NISTYTQRVQDALDT
+1301 NISTYTQRVQDVLDT
-1316 VLDQNSLRPAA
+1316 VLDENSLRPAA
-1327 YIPGNGF
+1327 YIPGNDF

-1360 ALYNALKTDLLRQ
+1360 ALYNALKKDLLRQ

-1415 WNLKKTLPKNGTDA
+1415 WNLKGIKSKNGIDA
-1429 KYKTFN
+1429 KYKSLN
-1435 KKLRD
+1435 QKLRD
-1440 FWKALSGKLRSFARN
+1440 FWKELSTKLRSFARN
-1455 LGEVSRPTPVFEEFF
+1455 FDAVSRPTPVFEEFF

-1481 ETYGVDAFP
+1481 ETYGVDAWM
-1490 QKAVLGQV
+1490 QQGLLGRI

-1504 RDTKG
+1504 RDTEG
-1509 KAKKVKKIAEDAIGL
+1509 KAEKVEEMAKKAIGL
-1524 EQQEKIVE
+1524 EEEKQQAKIVE
-1532 GIRASRAAR
+1532 GIRAAR
-1541 TPRTKVK
+1541 EDRDTRTKVK

-1576 VFMTADSVLRQTAGN
+1576 VFITADSALRQTAGN
-1591 RIADFFYLRPQQGK
+1591 RIADFFYLRPQQEK
-1605 REYTP
+1605 MEYTP

-1633 DDVGSFKD
+1633 DEVGSFKD

-1691 EKAKVGRLPNFF
+1691 DKAKIGRLLNFF

-1844 NRARAVEII
+1844 NRAKAVEII

-1906 GAVRSFGSFISTL
+1906 GAVRSFGTLVSTL
-1919 KESIKDRKEAE
+1919 KETIKDRQQAE

-1969 KYTGLTLFTNF
+1969 RYTGLTFFTNF

-2165 IVDRSGI
+2165 IIDRSGI

>member
-1 VSEILNRFF
+1 
-10 EESANRELPARP
+10 
-22 DMEMVD
+22 M
-28 SRTLGPATLGETLV
+28 
-42 RGVDAGLTGL
+42 
-52 QTDFENFKGIYNTLI
+52 
-67 GDEEAAAANIR
+67 
-78 KARVR
+78 
-83 ETYASDYLQGI
+83 
-94 DTFEEFLDTP
+94 
-104 TFSGFVTQA
+104 
-113 VKAGGQVFPSAVT
+113 
-126 SIAGAGT
+126 
-133 GALVAGLGRGII
+133 
-145 TAGNRAAA
+145 
-153 KRLITESAERAAK
+153 
-166 DIATPDEKELLEE
+166 
-179 SYRLLRRDI
+179 
-188 GRGAIGGAFAAE
+188 
-200 YPPLAGS
+200 
-207 AFSEALES
+207 
-215 GREPD
+215 
-220 KDQALRALAVAT
+220 
-232 PQAAVGVLGE
+232 
-242 VGLVKLFGK
+242 
-251 VAKSRAIDD
+251 
-260 QSWYGKL
+260 
-267 ASDIARSTVGGAL
+267 
-280 IESGTET
+280 
-287 VQEGIGILN
+287 
-296 RMQMDD
+296 
-302 EFTMQEAQL
+302 
-311 RLAESAFA
+311 
-319 GFFGGGAIGGA
+319 
-330 GGTLSGT
+330 
-337 VSAVNSADIMNK
+337 
-349 AQAFLER
+349 
-356 GQEQMV
+356 
-362 GDQITEQQYGDI
+362 
-374 SSVTPTLESEQTIN
+374 
-388 AQLKAVTDRTSSK
+388 
-401 QAVFV
+401 
-406 PGTAPYK
+406 
-413 EVTTE
+413 
-418 PTEVEINGYAY
+418 
-429 FAAFVKGRGTIISP
+429 
-443 SKEIVEEVVR
+443 
-453 SKASD
+453 
-458 AALQNALG
+458 
-466 YSAVT
+466 
-471 GTLAPNS
+471 
-478 IVVQALDADGNVIS
+478 
-492 EEVTT
+492 
-497 EENRDNAKRAAAE
+497 
-510 LAPTGGRVNETTY
+510 
-523 EKALEDR
+523 
-530 KRLFV
+530 
-535 NETQQAT
+535 
-542 TETDTAPS
+542 
-550 DTDTGVRF
+550 
-558 QTYDLKEPSDM
+558 
-569 TDAEIDRELETFS
+569 
-582 LFYYDEL
+582 
-589 TGAQKLRYET
+589 
-599 LNQQKIKRINETDGI
+599 
-614 EATMPVRREATAYR
+614 
-628 ENTAESKAATP
+628 
-639 LDPDDIADPVEVTV
+639 
-653 GDTAAQEIPPIPED
+653 GDTAAREIPPIPED
-667 IDPPSFPSG
+667 IDPPSFPYG

-687 PDAPPAVTGDTVT
+687 PDAPAVTGDTVT

-711 ASVTVDEEMQE
+711 ASVTVDEETQE
-722 GIILDGDKLTVN
+722 GVILDGDKLTVN

-741 SVQFDS
+741 SVQFDN

-780 TNYFAT
+780 TNYFAA

-816 TITDSSN
+816 TIVDENN
-823 NPILTK
+823 NPILTEK
-829 NGRKQFEIVQETD
+829 GRKQFEIVQETD

-860 EAGQKVKEE
+860 EAGQQVRAE
-869 YTDISVQSTRKKAI
+869 YTDVPVQSTRKKAV
-883 QEYAKRARR
+883 QEYAKRAKR

-910 EGKPVFKPINI
+910 EGKPVFKPINL
-921 QEITK
+921 QEITN

-940 RGRASYTKGLSKAN
+940 RGRAGFTKDLSKAN
-954 VGNFFRTGY
+954 VGNFFRAGY

-975 ESIENVLE
+975 ESIKDVLE
-983 GNNWEKIKIG
+983 GNNWEKINTG

-1056 TDESIATYLGSF
+1056 TDESTATYLGSF

-1077 ENVRERIIEIE
+1077 ENVRDRIIEIE

-1100 VERLQE
+1100 AERLQE

-1148 QQGDPNEIRPLTP
+1148 QEGDPNEIRPLTP
-1161 ELEGATIST
+1161 ELEGTTIST
-1170 PEGRQAALEAG
+1170 PEGRQAELEART
-1181 IGKTRA
+1181 GKTRA
-1187 EIDQETSDFLSRK
+1187 EIDQETSDFLNKK
-1200 LEGYAEEGLLTPIE
+1200 LEGYAEEGLLTPFKE
-1214 EYGDGE
+1214 EASNPDQD
-1220 IENFRSSYGLAED
+1220 FRLSYGLAED
-1233 GALNDKKVA
+1233 GALNDKEVA

-1255 RLFNNHIKPT
+1255 KLFNIKLKPT

-1279 LLPTVLEKRDL
+1279 LLPTVLEDRDVN
-1290 LRQYRSGYDNS
+1290 SGFDNS
-1301 NISTYTQRVQDALDT
+1301 NISTYTQRVQEVLDT
-1316 VLDQNSLRPAA
+1316 VLDENSLRPAA
-1327 YIPGNGF
+1327 YIPGNDF

-1360 ALYNALKTDLLRQ
+1360 ALYNALKKDLLRQ

-1415 WNLKKTLPKNGTDA
+1415 WNLKGIKSKNGIDA
-1429 KYKTFN
+1429 KYKSLN
-1435 KKLRD
+1435 QKLRD
-1440 FWKALSGKLRSFARN
+1440 FWKELSTKLRSFARN
-1455 LGEVSRPTPVFEEFF
+1455 FGAVSRPTPVFEEFF

-1481 ETYGVDAFP
+1481 ETYGVDAWMQQALF
-1490 QKAVLGQV
+1490 GRI

-1509 KAKKVKKIAEDAIGL
+1509 KAEKVEEIAKKAIGL
-1524 EQQEKIVE
+1524 EEEKQQAKIVE
-1532 GIRASRAAR
+1532 GIRAAR
-1541 TPRTKVK
+1541 EDRDTRTKVK

-1576 VFMTADSVLRQTAGN
+1576 VFITADSALRQTAGN

-1641 PNVIAG
+1641 PDVIAG

-1654 VPTNQLKHPNE
+1654 VPTNQLKHPRK
-1665 AIQAKAVQVREFLEN
+1665 AVRDKAVQVRKFLEN

-1766 TTFGDEGLDPLQR
+1766 TILGDEGLDPLQR

-1844 NRARAVEII
+1844 NRAKAVEII

-2138 AWLLPGVEADES
+2138 AWLLPGVDADES

-2165 IVDRSGI
+2165 IIDRSGI

>member
-1 VSEILNRFF
+1 
-10 EESANRELPARP
+10 
-22 DMEMVD
+22 M
-28 SRTLGPATLGETLV
+28 
-42 RGVDAGLTGL
+42 
-52 QTDFENFKGIYNTLI
+52 
-67 GDEEAAAANIR
+67 
-78 KARVR
+78 
-83 ETYASDYLQGI
+83 
-94 DTFEEFLDTP
+94 
-104 TFSGFVTQA
+104 
-113 VKAGGQVFPSAVT
+113 
-126 SIAGAGT
+126 
-133 GALVAGLGRGII
+133 
-145 TAGNRAAA
+145 
-153 KRLITESAERAAK
+153 
-166 DIATPDEKELLEE
+166 
-179 SYRLLRRDI
+179 
-188 GRGAIGGAFAAE
+188 
-200 YPPLAGS
+200 
-207 AFSEALES
+207 
-215 GREPD
+215 
-220 KDQALRALAVAT
+220 
-232 PQAAVGVLGE
+232 
-242 VGLVKLFGK
+242 
-251 VAKSRAIDD
+251 
-260 QSWYGKL
+260 
-267 ASDIARSTVGGAL
+267 
-280 IESGTET
+280 
-287 VQEGIGILN
+287 
-296 RMQMDD
+296 
-302 EFTMQEAQL
+302 
-311 RLAESAFA
+311 
-319 GFFGGGAIGGA
+319 
-330 GGTLSGT
+330 
-337 VSAVNSADIMNK
+337 
-349 AQAFLER
+349 
-356 GQEQMV
+356 
-362 GDQITEQQYGDI
+362 
-374 SSVTPTLESEQTIN
+374 
-388 AQLKAVTDRTSSK
+388 
-401 QAVFV
+401 
-406 PGTAPYK
+406 
-413 EVTTE
+413 
-418 PTEVEINGYAY
+418 
-429 FAAFVKGRGTIISP
+429 
-443 SKEIVEEVVR
+443 
-453 SKASD
+453 
-458 AALQNALG
+458 
-466 YSAVT
+466 
-471 GTLAPNS
+471 
-478 IVVQALDADGNVIS
+478 
-492 EEVTT
+492 
-497 EENRDNAKRAAAE
+497 
-510 LAPTGGRVNETTY
+510 
-523 EKALEDR
+523 
-530 KRLFV
+530 
-535 NETQQAT
+535 
-542 TETDTAPS
+542 
-550 DTDTGVRF
+550 
-558 QTYDLKEPSDM
+558 
-569 TDAEIDRELETFS
+569 
-582 LFYYDEL
+582 
-589 TGAQKLRYET
+589 
-599 LNQQKIKRINETDGI
+599 
-614 EATMPVRREATAYR
+614 
-628 ENTAESKAATP
+628 
-639 LDPDDIADPVEVTV
+639 
-653 GDTAAQEIPPIPED
+653 
-667 IDPPSFPSG
+667 
-676 VAAEDTTTMPV
+676 
-687 PDAPPAVTGDTVT
+687 
-700 ILGETFTSEEM
+700 
-711 ASVTVDEEMQE
+711 
-722 GIILDGDKLTVN
+722 
-734 EEISSLV
+734 
-741 SVQFDS
+741 
-747 KGNPKVYS
+747 
-755 ARDPERTFPNEAP
+755 
-768 ARQKFLEAFRLP
+768 
-780 TNYFAT
+780 
-786 RPDAQL
+786 
-792 YSASLLENAVQEKI
+792 
-806 KAPEANIQIR
+806 
-816 TITDSSN
+816 
-823 NPILTK
+823 
-829 NGRKQFEIVQETD
+829 
-842 EDIISYSVRVKVS
+842 
-855 PAYTN
+855 
-860 EAGQKVKEE
+860 
-869 YTDISVQSTRKKAI
+869 
-883 QEYAKRARR
+883 
-892 SQFTGSKY
+892 
-900 SGFLMADPTT
+900 
-910 EGKPVFKPINI
+910 
-921 QEITK
+921 
-926 LGLLLSVV
+926 
-934 DQSSDR
+934 
-940 RGRASYTKGLSKAN
+940 
-954 VGNFFRTGY
+954 
-963 AAFLEQGYQIKH
+963 
-975 ESIENVLE
+975 
-983 GNNWEKIKIG
+983 
-993 KPESVPVLDEQG
+993 LDEQG

-1056 TDESIATYLGSF
+1056 TDESTATYLGSF

-1077 ENVRERIIEIE
+1077 ENVRNRIIEIE

-1100 VERLQE
+1100 AERLQE

-1148 QQGDPNEIRPLTP
+1148 QQGDPNDIRPLTP
-1161 ELEGATIST
+1161 ELEGTTIST
-1170 PEGRQAALEAG
+1170 SEGRQAELEART
-1181 IGKTRA
+1181 GKTRA
-1187 EIDQETSDFLSRK
+1187 ELDQETSDFLSRK

-1233 GALNDKKVA
+1233 GALNDKEVA

-1255 RLFNNHIKPT
+1255 RLFNYKIKPT

-1301 NISTYTQRVQDALDT
+1301 NISTYTQRVQDVLDT
-1316 VLDQNSLRPAA
+1316 VLDENSLRPAA
-1327 YIPGNGF
+1327 YIPGNDF

-1360 ALYNALKTDLLRQ
+1360 ALYNALKKDLLRQ

-1415 WNLKKTLPKNGTDA
+1415 WNLKGIKSKNGIDA
-1429 KYKTFN
+1429 KYKSLN
-1435 KKLRD
+1435 QKLRD
-1440 FWKALSGKLRSFARN
+1440 FWKELSTKLRSFARN
-1455 LGEVSRPTPVFEEFF
+1455 FDAVSRPTPVFEEFF

-1481 ETYGVDAFP
+1481 ETYGVDAWM
-1490 QKAVLGQV
+1490 QQGLLGRI

-1504 RDTKG
+1504 RDTEG
-1509 KAKKVKKIAEDAIGL
+1509 KAEKVEEMAKKAIGL
-1524 EQQEKIVE
+1524 EEEKQQAKIVE
-1532 GIRASRAAR
+1532 GIRAAR
-1541 TPRTKVK
+1541 EDRDTRTKVK

-1576 VFMTADSVLRQTAGN
+1576 VFITADSALRQTAGN
-1591 RIADFFYLRPQQGK
+1591 RIADFFYLRPQQEK
-1605 REYTP
+1605 MEYTP

-1633 DDVGSFKD
+1633 DEVGSFKD

-1691 EKAKVGRLPNFF
+1691 DKAKIGRLLNFF

-1844 NRARAVEII
+1844 NRAKAVEII

-1906 GAVRSFGSFISTL
+1906 GAVRSFGTLVSTL
-1919 KESIKDRKEAE
+1919 KETIKDRQQAE

-1969 KYTGLTLFTNF
+1969 RYTGLTFFTNF

-2165 IVDRSGI
+2165 IIDRSGI

>member
-28 SRTLGPATLGETLV
+28 SRTLGPATLGETFV

-52 QTDFENFKGIYNTLI
+52 QTEFENFKGIYNTLT

-200 YPPLAGS
+200 YPPLAGG

-287 VQEGIGILN
+287 VQEGIGVLN

-413 EVTTE
+413 EATTE

-443 SKEIVEEVVR
+443 SKQIVEEVVR

-478 IVVQALDADGNVIS
+478 IVVQALDADDNVIS

-558 QTYDLKEPSDM
+558 QTYDKEPSDL
-569 TDAEIDRELETFS
+569 TDAEIDSELETFA
-582 LFYYDEL
+582 LFYDNEL
-589 TGAQKLRYET
+589 TREQKLRVDA
-599 LNQQKIKRINETDGI
+599 LNQQKIKRK
-614 EATMPVRREATAYR
+614 
-628 ENTAESKAATP
+628 NTAEAEAATQEAP
-639 LDPDDIADPVEVTV
+639 APDTQSVV
-653 GDTAAQEIPPIPED
+653 
-667 IDPPSFPSG
+667 
-676 VAAEDTTTMPV
+676 AEDTITMPV
-687 PDAPPAVTGDTVT
+687 PDAPAVTGDTVT
-700 ILGETFTSEEM
+700 ILGETFTSEEI

-741 SVQFDS
+741 SVQFDN

-780 TNYFAT
+780 TNYFVA

-816 TITDSSN
+816 TIVDENN
-823 NPILTK
+823 NPILTEK
-829 NGRKQFEIVQETD
+829 GRKQFEIVQETD

-860 EAGQKVKEE
+860 EAGQQVRAE
-869 YTDISVQSTRKKAI
+869 YTDVPVQSTRKKAV
-883 QEYAKRARR
+883 QEYAKRAKR

-910 EGKPVFKPINI
+910 EGKPVFKPINL
-921 QEITK
+921 QEITN

-934 DQSSDR
+934 DQSLDR
-940 RGRASYTKGLSKAN
+940 RGRAGFTKDLSKAN
-954 VGNFFRTGY
+954 VGNFFRAGY

-975 ESIENVLE
+975 ESIKDVLE
-983 GNNWEKIKIG
+983 GNNWEKINTG

-1056 TDESIATYLGSF
+1056 TDESTATYLGSF

-1077 ENVRERIIEIE
+1077 ENVRNRIIEIE

-1100 VERLQE
+1100 AERLQE

-1148 QQGDPNEIRPLTP
+1148 QQGDPNDIRPLTP
-1161 ELEGATIST
+1161 ELEGTTIST
-1170 PEGRQAALEAG
+1170 SEGRQAELEART
-1181 IGKTRA
+1181 GKTRA
-1187 EIDQETSDFLSRK
+1187 ELDQETSDFLSRK

-1233 GALNDKKVA
+1233 GALNDKEVA

-1255 RLFNNHIKPT
+1255 RLFNYKIKPT

-1301 NISTYTQRVQDALDT
+1301 NISTYTQRVQDVLDT
-1316 VLDQNSLRPAA
+1316 VLDENSLRPAA
-1327 YIPGNGF
+1327 YIPGNDF

-1360 ALYNALKTDLLRQ
+1360 ALYNALKKDLLRQ

-1415 WNLKKTLPKNGTDA
+1415 WNLKGIKSKNGIDA
-1429 KYKTFN
+1429 KYKSLN
-1435 KKLRD
+1435 QKLRD
-1440 FWKALSGKLRSFARN
+1440 FWKELSTKLRSFARN
-1455 LGEVSRPTPVFEEFF
+1455 FDAVSRPTPVFEEFF

-1481 ETYGVDAFP
+1481 ETYGVDAWM
-1490 QKAVLGQV
+1490 QQGLLGRI

-1504 RDTKG
+1504 RDTEG
-1509 KAKKVKKIAEDAIGL
+1509 KAEKVEEMAKKAIGL
-1524 EQQEKIVE
+1524 EEEKQQAKIVE
-1532 GIRASRAAR
+1532 GIRAAR
-1541 TPRTKVK
+1541 EDRDTRTKVK

-1591 RIADFFYLRPQQGK
+1591 RIADFFYLRPQQEK
-1605 REYTP
+1605 MEYTP

-1633 DDVGSFKD
+1633 DEVGSFKD

-1691 EKAKVGRLPNFF
+1691 DKAKIGRLLNFF

-1844 NRARAVEII
+1844 NRAKAVEII

-1906 GAVRSFGSFISTL
+1906 GAVRSFGTLVSTL
-1919 KESIKDRKEAE
+1919 KETIKDRQQAE

-1969 KYTGLTLFTNF
+1969 RYTGLTFFTNF

-2165 IVDRSGI
+2165 IIDRSGI

>member
-28 SRTLGPATLGETLV
+28 SRTLGPATLGETFV

-52 QTDFENFKGIYNTLI
+52 QTEFENFKGIYNTLT

-200 YPPLAGS
+200 YPPLAGG

-287 VQEGIGILN
+287 VQEGIGVLN

-413 EVTTE
+413 EATTE

-443 SKEIVEEVVR
+443 SKQIVEEVVR

-478 IVVQALDADGNVIS
+478 IVVQALDADDNVIS

-558 QTYDLKEPSDM
+558 QTYDKEPSDL
-569 TDAEIDRELETFS
+569 TDAEIDSELETFA
-582 LFYYDEL
+582 LFYDNEL
-589 TGAQKLRYET
+589 TREQKLRVDA
-599 LNQQKIKRINETDGI
+599 LNQQKIKRK
-614 EATMPVRREATAYR
+614 
-628 ENTAESKAATP
+628 NTAEAEAATQEAP
-639 LDPDDIADPVEVTV
+639 APDTQSVV
-653 GDTAAQEIPPIPED
+653 
-667 IDPPSFPSG
+667 
-676 VAAEDTTTMPV
+676 AEDTITMPV
-687 PDAPPAVTGDTVT
+687 PDAPAVTGDTVT
-700 ILGETFTSEEM
+700 ILGETFTSEEI

-741 SVQFDS
+741 SVQFDN

-780 TNYFAT
+780 TNYFVA

-816 TITDSSN
+816 TIVDENN
-823 NPILTK
+823 NPILTEK
-829 NGRKQFEIVQETD
+829 GRKQFEIVQETD

-860 EAGQKVKEE
+860 EAGQQVRAE
-869 YTDISVQSTRKKAI
+869 YTDVPVQSTRKKAV
-883 QEYAKRARR
+883 QEYAKRAKR

-910 EGKPVFKPINI
+910 EGKPVFKPINL
-921 QEITK
+921 QEITN

-934 DQSSDR
+934 DQSLDR
-940 RGRASYTKGLSKAN
+940 RGRAGFTKDLSKAN
-954 VGNFFRTGY
+954 VGNFFRAGY

-975 ESIENVLE
+975 ESIKDVLE
-983 GNNWEKIKIG
+983 GNNWEKINTG

-1056 TDESIATYLGSF
+1056 TDESTATYLGSF

-1077 ENVRERIIEIE
+1077 ENVRNRIIEIE

-1100 VERLQE
+1100 AERLQE

-1148 QQGDPNEIRPLTP
+1148 QQGDPNDIRPLTP
-1161 ELEGATIST
+1161 ELEGTTIST
-1170 PEGRQAALEAG
+1170 SEGRQAELEART
-1181 IGKTRA
+1181 GKTRA
-1187 EIDQETSDFLSRK
+1187 ELDQETSDFLSRK

-1233 GALNDKKVA
+1233 GALNDKEVA

-1255 RLFNNHIKPT
+1255 RLFNYKIKPT

-1301 NISTYTQRVQDALDT
+1301 NISTYTQRVQDVLDT
-1316 VLDQNSLRPAA
+1316 VLDENSLRPAA
-1327 YIPGNGF
+1327 YIPGNDF

-1360 ALYNALKTDLLRQ
+1360 ALYNALKKDLLRQ

-1415 WNLKKTLPKNGTDA
+1415 WNLKGIKSKNGIDA
-1429 KYKTFN
+1429 KYKSLN
-1435 KKLRD
+1435 QKLRD
-1440 FWKALSGKLRSFARN
+1440 FWKELSTKLRSFARN
-1455 LGEVSRPTPVFEEFF
+1455 FDAVSRPTPVFEEFF

-1481 ETYGVDAFP
+1481 ETYGVDAWM
-1490 QKAVLGQV
+1490 QQGLLGRI

-1504 RDTKG
+1504 RDTEG
-1509 KAKKVKKIAEDAIGL
+1509 KAEKVEEMAKKAIGL
-1524 EQQEKIVE
+1524 EEEKQQAKIVE
-1532 GIRASRAAR
+1532 GIRAAR
-1541 TPRTKVK
+1541 EDRDTRTKVK

-1576 VFMTADSVLRQTAGN
+1576 VFITADSALRQTAGN
-1591 RIADFFYLRPQQGK
+1591 RIADFFYLRPQQEK
-1605 REYTP
+1605 MEYTP

-1633 DDVGSFKD
+1633 DEVGSFKD

-1691 EKAKVGRLPNFF
+1691 DKAKIGRLLNFF

-1844 NRARAVEII
+1844 NRAKAVEII

-1906 GAVRSFGSFISTL
+1906 GAVRSFGTLVSTL
-1919 KESIKDRKEAE
+1919 KETIKDRQQAE

-1969 KYTGLTLFTNF
+1969 RYTGLTFFTNF

-2165 IVDRSGI
+2165 IIDRSGI